1 MNGKQ
6 VRIAESSQEVMAIT
20 FAMRVTVPS
29 DVLMQELDGES
40 VFLNINS
47 GCYFGL
53 DEVGTRMW
61 QVLTT
66 SESIQAAYEVLLAE
80 YEVDAEMLRRDVQEL
95 VEKLRE
101 QGLVEVRGE

>member
-1 MNGKQ
+1 MP
-6 VRIAESSQEVMAIT
+6 IT

-29 DVLMQELDGES
+29 DVLRQELDGES
-40 VFLNINS
+40 VFLDINS

-80 YEVDAEMLRRDVQEL
+80 YDVDEEVLRRDIQEL
-95 VEKLRE
+95 VEKLRD
-101 QGLVEVRGE
+101 QGIVEVSGG